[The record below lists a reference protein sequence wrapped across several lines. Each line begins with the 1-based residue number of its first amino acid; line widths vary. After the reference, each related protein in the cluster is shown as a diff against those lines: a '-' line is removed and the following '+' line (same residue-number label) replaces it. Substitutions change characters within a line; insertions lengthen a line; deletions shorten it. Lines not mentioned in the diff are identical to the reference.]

1 MSDERLS
8 RSPDL
13 LSADESLLF
22 VVDLQ
27 EKLLPH
33 IDGND
38 AVLANCSR
46 MIAAANEFGVPLT
59 ITEQYP
65 KGLGKTVVAIQKLT
79 LDDTIPSVTRAEKLR
94 FSGADAAG
102 WPAAGERDD
111 GRRQVVLIGIETH
124 ICVLQTALDLLSRG
138 YRVYVAADAVG
149 SRRRLLDHDVALQR
163 MRDSGVIVTTVE
175 SVLFEW
181 CETAEA
187 LQFKVVRDL
196 VAKPK

>member
-1 MSDERLS
+1 MSAERLS

-13 LSADESLLF
+13 LSADESRLF

-33 IDGND
+33 IDRND

-46 MIAAANEFGVPLT
+46 LIAAANECGVSLT

-65 KGLGKTVVAIQKLT
+65 KGLGKTVASIHELT
-79 LDDTIPSVTRAEKLR
+79 LDDTIPTVTRAEKLR
-94 FSGADAAG
+94 FSGADATG
-102 WPAAGERDD
+102 WAAAGERND
-111 GRRQVVLIGIETH
+111 GRHQVVLIGIETH

-138 YRVYVAADAVG
+138 YRVYVVADAVG
-149 SRRRLLDHDVALQR
+149 SRHRIDHDVALQR
-163 MRDSGVIVTTVE
+163 MRDQGIIVTTAE

-187 LQFKVVRDL
+187 PQFKAIRDL
-196 VAKPK
+196 VAKRS